1 MAETTVPETVT
12 ENAPPPEA
20 EESLQAF
27 RERMAAED
35 PNAEPSEAPPAE
47 QAASS
52 AASAATEEAT
62 DGTDA
67 PPASERLI
75 DPDTGDVLDR
85 RTRTARRI
93 QALLRDRSERDKRI
107 RDLEANATTTPAPKG
122 AKSHPNGRRT
132 SKAQAS
138 AAPRLEDFQHHEDP
152 YAAHQRASQDY
163 HLDRKLDQRLRER
176 DDQRATVERTHRTQ
190 AAIESAQKR
199 WDDGLDTA
207 RKQHPDFD
215 AAYDALYSRLESAS
229 GDERTRFVTQAL
241 MTSPAGHALAHH
253 LGTHQD
259 ALAALYQTRS
269 LDELNRA
276 IGRLEA
282 RFEGETPQTTSR
294 QNSKPNPALPAPV
307 EPVASGA
314 TATSYDAGT
323 ATLAQYRAKHGLR
336 GGRPTRGS

>member
-27 RERMAAED
+27 RERMATED
-35 PNAEPSEAPPAE
+35 PNAEPSEAPTAE
-47 QAASS
+47 AV
-52 AASAATEEAT
+52 TEEAT

-93 QALLRDRSERDKRI
+93 QALLRDRSERDKHI
-107 RDLEANATTTPAPKG
+107 RLLEANATKTPARKG
-122 AKSHPNGRRT
+122 AKAHPNGRRT
-132 SKAQAS
+132 SQAQAS

-163 HLDRKLDQRLRER
+163 HLDRKLDQRLNER

-282 RFEGETPQTTSR
+282 RFEGETSQTTSR
-294 QNSKPNPALPAPV
+294 RNSKPNPALPAPV

>member
-1 MAETTVPETVT
+1 MWCDEEHDAMAETAETET
-12 ENAPPPEA
+12 PDNAPPPEA

-27 RERMAAED
+27 RERMATED
-35 PNAEPSEAPPAE
+35 PNAEPSEAPTAE
-47 QAASS
+47 
-52 AASAATEEAT
+52 AATEEAT
-62 DGTDA
+62 ADA
-67 PPASERLI
+67 DATPASERLI

-85 RTRTARRI
+85 RTRTSRRI
-93 QALLRDRSERDKRI
+93 QALLRDRSERDKHI
-107 RDLEANATTTPAPKG
+107 RLLEANATKTPARKG
-122 AKSHPNGRRT
+122 AKAHPNGRRT
-132 SKAQAS
+132 SQAQAS

-163 HLDRKLDQRLRER
+163 HLDRKLDQRLNER

-190 AAIESAQKR
+190 SAIEAAQKR

-282 RFEGETPQTTSR
+282 RFEGETPQTASR
-294 QNSKPNPALPAPV
+294 QNSNQNRALPAPV
-307 EPVASGA
+307 DPVASGA
-314 TATSYDAGT
+314 TATSYNAET

>member
-27 RERMAAED
+27 RERMATED
-35 PNAEPSEAPPAE
+35 PNAEPSEAPTAE
-47 QAASS
+47 
-52 AASAATEEAT
+52 AATEEAT
-62 DGTDA
+62 ADADA

-93 QALLRDRSERDKRI
+93 QALLRDRSERDKHI
-107 RDLEANATTTPAPKG
+107 RLLEANATKTPARKG
-122 AKSHPNGRRT
+122 AKAHPNGRRT
-132 SKAQAS
+132 SQAQAS

-163 HLDRKLDQRLRER
+163 HLDRKLDQRLNER

-282 RFEGETPQTTSR
+282 R
-294 QNSKPNPALPAPV
+294 NSKPNPALPAPV

>member
-1 MAETTVPETVT
+1 
-12 ENAPPPEA
+12 PEA

-27 RERMAAED
+27 RERKAAED
-35 PNAEPSEAPPAE
+35 PNAEPSEAPTAE

-107 RDLEANATTTPAPKG
+107 RELEANATTTPAPKG

-163 HLDRKLDQRLRER
+163 YLDRKLDQRLRER
-176 DDQRATVERTHRTQ
+176 DEQRATVERTQRTQ

-199 WDDGLDTA
+199 WDDGLEAA
-207 RKQHPDFD
+207 RKRHPDFD
-215 AAYDALYSRLESAS
+215 A
-229 GDERTRFVTQAL
+229 
-241 MTSPAGHALAHH
+241 
-253 LGTHQD
+253 
-259 ALAALYQTRS
+259 
-269 LDELNRA
+269 
-276 IGRLEA
+276 
-282 RFEGETPQTTSR
+282 
-294 QNSKPNPALPAPV
+294 
-307 EPVASGA
+307 
-314 TATSYDAGT
+314 
-323 ATLAQYRAKHGLR
+323 
-336 GGRPTRGS
+336 

>member
-1 MAETTVPETVT
+1 MAETAETET
-12 ENAPPPEA
+12 PDNAPPPEA

-27 RERMAAED
+27 RERMATED
-35 PNAEPSEAPPAE
+35 PNAEPSEAPTAE
-47 QAASS
+47 
-52 AASAATEEAT
+52 AATEEAT
-62 DGTDA
+62 ADADA

-93 QALLRDRSERDKRI
+93 QALLRDRSERDKHI
-107 RDLEANATTTPAPKG
+107 RLLEANATTTPARKG
-122 AKSHPNGRRT
+122 AKAHPNGRRT
-132 SKAQAS
+132 SQAHAS

-163 HLDRKLDQRLRER
+163 HLDRKLDQRLNER

-190 AAIESAQKR
+190 SAIEAAQKR

-207 RKQHPDFD
+207 RAKNPDFD

-294 QNSKPNPALPAPV
+294 QNSNQNRALPAPV
-307 EPVASGA
+307 DPVASGA
-314 TATSYDAGT
+314 TATSYNAET